1 MVSLI
6 EETERAKKQRSGMKL
21 RGGINFFENGLT
33 TNVRAMHLQSEMLGI
48 INGNITGFDKV
59 GYQRKDVV
67 VSSFAEY
74 IGTHALSTAVD
85 DEVGRIAVTENPL
98 DLALGNKGYF
108 QYQSTDG
115 VKLTRDGR
123 FKLDKDGYLLTL
135 ENANVL
141 ANDGTKIKL
150 PVIPENLSEI
160 KINRNG
166 DVKVLNKVTG
176 HLDNVATLSVV
187 TDKGL
192 AVIEPNVKQGYNEY
206 SNISLN
212 TEILQIVPVK
222 RNFEANRQMFI
233 LQNNNLSKAI
243 SELGRS

>member
-1 MVSLI
+1 
-6 EETERAKKQRSGMKL
+6 MKL

-59 GYQRKDVV
+59 GFQRKDVV

-74 IGTHALSTAVD
+74 IGAHALSTAVD
-85 DEVGRIAVTENPL
+85 DEVGRIATTQNPL
-98 DLALGNKGYF
+98 DLALGAKGYF
-108 QYQSTDG
+108 QYSGVDG

-135 ENANVL
+135 
-141 ANDGTKIKL
+141 ANDGTKIRF
-150 PVIPENLSEI
+150 PVIPEKLEDI
-160 KINRNG
+160 KVTRNG
-166 DVKVLNKVTG
+166 EIQVLNQETG
-176 HLDNVATLSVV
+176 HLDHVATLSVV

-192 AVIEPNVKQGYNEY
+192 AVLEPNVKQGYNEY
-206 SNISLN
+206 SNVSMN
-212 TEILQIVPVK
+212 TEILQIIPIK

-233 LQNNNLSKAI
+233 MQNNNLSKAI
-243 SELGRS
+243 SQLGNS